1 MTATRDSPSLL
12 HLPLL
17 AAAYLQPERRQDPDW
32 TYRQA
37 ICNSVLKAFLDAF
50 AFCRIKPSL
59 SLRPG
64 LERDRFILIEPSKP
78 ELYKGIA
85 QDKEVKPETVGAT
98 WYPKR
103 LPVDFIIPE
112 GGHIVLHLHG
122 GSYIM
127 GDGRTASCRFLA
139 KNLLSHTPARY
150 VLSLQYRLA
159 GHPKGRFPAQLQDAI
174 SAYSYMI
181 HTLHIPPS
189 RIILS
194 GDSAGGH
201 LVLALLRYIVN
212 FEGKSL
218 LPAPKC
224 SWLWSPWCDVPAGA
238 DIKAWINSPKYHTE
252 YTPGSLQA
260 WGAKNFLRNLH
271 LTTPVEE
278 YVAPIKHPFLLPSPI
293 FIVSGGR
300 EVLFEEHLRLS
311 QVFQS
316 IPENMSSVKF
326 YMEDKV
332 PHDVL
337 MIGWIMNFR
346 EEARLCALQA
356 GEFVRHL
363 DEKSNN

>member
-1 MTATRDSPSLL
+1 MSTPRDTPTLL

-17 AAAYLQPERRQDPDW
+17 VLAYLQPERRQDPDW

-37 ICNSVLKAFLDAF
+37 LCNSALKAFLGVF
-50 AFCRIKPSL
+50 AFCRIRPSL
-59 SLRPG
+59 TLRPG
-64 LERDRFILIEPSKP
+64 LERDRFVLIEPSNP
-78 ELYKGIA
+78 EFYTGIA
-85 QDKEVKPETVGAT
+85 QDKIVKPEVIGGT

-103 LPVDFIIPE
+103 LPADFIIPE

-127 GDGRTASCRFLA
+127 GDGRTASCQFLA
-139 KNLLSHTPARY
+139 KNLLAHTPARY
-150 VLSLQYRLA
+150 ILCLQYRLA
-159 GHPKGRFPAQLQDAI
+159 GHPKNRFPAQLQDVI

-181 HTLHIPPS
+181 HTLHIPPA
-189 RIILS
+189 RIIVS

-212 FEGKSL
+212 FEMKSL
-218 LPAPKC
+218 LPPPKC

-238 DIKAWINSPKYHTE
+238 DIAAWVKSPKYHTE
-252 YTPGSLQA
+252 YIPGSLQV

-278 YVAPIKHPFLLPSPI
+278 YVAPIKHPFPLPCPM

-300 EVLFEEHLRLS
+300 EVLFEEHLRFA
-311 QVFQS
+311 QVFQRL
-316 IPENMSSVKF
+316 PENMASVKF

-337 MIGWIMNFR
+337 MVGWIMNF
-346 EEARLCALQA
+346 EKEARLCAIKA
-356 GEFVRHL
+356 GGFVRHL
-363 DEKSNN
+363 EEKLK